1 MFVSSIVGTFDSIE
15 DATFGI
21 EEFCS
26 TENAAKAFDGF
37 YDTFVD
43 DNAEIDFDIDF

>member
-26 TENAAKAFDGF
+26 TEYASKAFDGS
-37 YDTFVD
+37 YDSFVD
-43 DNAEIDFDIDF
+43 SADEVDFDF